1 MEDALLSLLLGPL
14 GVLVLLLLIIFSGWK
29 RWWVFG
35 WHYRETLEEKNEWKA
50 IALGS
55 TKIAER
61 EVERVAERVATLEN
75 GP

>member
-1 MEDALLSLLLGPL
+1 MDEILGLLLGPFAAL
-14 GVLVLLLLIIFSGWK
+14 VMSLFVLYSGWK

-61 EVERVAERVATLEN
+61 EVERVAERIATLEN